1 MSQVPQI
8 RVMAAKARGAGR
20 GSELPTRDT
29 IAQIVPHALL
39 TQTSRSI
46 LYVSSGAQHARCHKF
61 NIAQVPIGYEKGI
74 SEENGCGRNQSPRR
88 RALEL
93 GVNVNRTRLQ
103 GLVEFTRDR
112 ALITASGLKLECGY
126 YIPE

>member
-46 LYVSSGAQHARCHKF
+46 LYVSSGALHARCYNSSLSHRYRLAMK
-61 NIAQVPIGYEKGI
+61 KG
-74 SEENGCGRNQSPRR
+74 SAKKTAAGETSPR
-88 RALEL
+88 
-93 GVNVNRTRLQ
+93 GD
-103 GLVEFTRDR
+103 GH
-112 ALITASGLKLECGY
+112 
-126 YIPE
+126 